1 MGGPPASPPGAGGLR
16 FGVLVSPPLTYGSVV
31 EAAERA
37 EELGYDAFYIPDHF
51 NEVISPVPALAA
63 AASATSLRIGAY
75 MLANDLRHPAMT
87 ARDFA
92 ALDELSGGRAELGL
106 GAGWWPPDYRAL
118 GMEMD
123 RPSDRISRLKEAV
136 SLIRACWTQEQ
147 VDHEGRW
154 YRTRLTPMVRPV
166 QKPHPPI
173 IVGGGGPKLLAAAA
187 EAADV
192 VSITA
197 PLRSGR
203 REDLPAEAARA
214 EYGELARKA
223 RSVREASKRTAA
235 LDMLFFRV
243 AVGERSERVVEAVA
257 AEHGVDPE
265 RVRRSPFFQ
274 VGTPEEAADGVE
286 RLADCGFGSFA
297 VRAVDMEAGA
307 RVKALLEDRRRRT
320 APDDVLAAFDQTQ
333 SED

>member
-1 MGGPPASPPGAGGLR
+1 MGGRAAAPLR
-16 FGVLVSPPLTYGSVV
+16 FGVLYSPPLTYGSVI

-63 AASATSLRIGAY
+63 AASASSLRIGAY
-75 MLANDLRHPAMT
+75 MLANDLRHPAVT

-92 ALDELSGGRAELGL
+92 ALDELSGGRVELGI

-118 GMEMD
+118 GREMD
-123 RPSDRISRLKEAV
+123 RPSDRISRLREAV
-136 SLIRACWTQEQ
+136 DLIRACWTRDE

-173 IVGGGGPKLLAAAA
+173 IVGGGGPKLLQTAA

-197 PLRSGR
+197 SLRSGR
-203 REDLPAEAARA
+203 REDMPAIAAGTSFEEVSGKVNA
-214 EYGELARKA
+214 
-223 RSVREASKRTAA
+223 VREGSGRNV
-235 LDMLFFRV
+235 LIDMLFFRV
-243 AVGERSERVVEAVA
+243 AVGDRSGEVVEEVA
-257 AEHGVDPE
+257 AGHGVAPE
-265 RVRRSPFFQ
+265 QVRRSPFFQ
-274 VGTPEEAADGVE
+274 VGTPEEAADGID
-286 RLADCGFGSFA
+286 RLAECGVGSFV
-297 VRAVDMEAGA
+297 VRGGDMEAGA
-307 RVKALLEDRRRRT
+307 QVKALLEERRR
-320 APDDVLAAFDQTQ
+320 PG
-333 SED
+333 

>member
-1 MGGPPASPPGAGGLR
+1 MGAPPPPPSAPRRLR
-16 FGVLVSPPLTYGSVV
+16 FGVLISPPLTYGTVV

-63 AASATSLRIGAY
+63 VAAATSLRIGAY

-118 GMEMD
+118 GREMD
-123 RPSDRISRLKEAV
+123 RPSRRISRLREAV
-136 SLIRACWTQEQ
+136 DLIRACWTQEQ

-214 EYGELARKA
+214 EYEDLARKA
-223 RSVREASKRTAA
+223 RSVREASKQNAA

-243 AVGERSERVVEAVA
+243 AVGERSDQAVEEA
-257 AEHGVDPE
+257 AAAHGVDPE
-265 RVRRSPFFQ
+265 RVRRSPFYQ
-274 VGTPEEAADGVE
+274 VGTPEEAADGIQ
-286 RLADCGFGSFA
+286 RLADSGFGSFV
-297 VRAVDMEAGA
+297 VRAVDMEAA
-307 RVKALLEDRRRRT
+307 AQVKALLEERRR
-320 APDDVLAAFDQTQ
+320 P
-333 SED
+333 

>member
-1 MGGPPASPPGAGGLR
+1 MAGRAASQLR
-16 FGVLVSPPLTYGSVV
+16 FGVLFSPPLTYGSVI

-37 EELGYDAFYIPDHF
+37 EELGYDAFYVPDHF

-92 ALDELSGGRAELGL
+92 ALDELSGGRAELGI

-118 GMEMD
+118 GREMD
-123 RPSDRISRLKEAV
+123 PPSDRISRLREAV
-136 SLIRACWTQEQ
+136 DLIRACWTQDE

-173 IVGGGGPKLLAAAA
+173 IVGGGGPKLLQTAA
-187 EAADV
+187 EVADV

-197 PLRSGR
+197 SLRSGR
-203 REDLPAEAARA
+203 RENIPAAAA
-214 EYGELARKA
+214 GTSFEEVAGKVSAVLEQSGRKA
-223 RSVREASKRTAA
+223 
-235 LDMLFFRV
+235 LIDILFFRV
-243 AVGERSERVVEAVA
+243 AVGERSGEAVDEA
-257 AEHGVDPE
+257 AAGHGVAPE
-265 RVRRSPFFQ
+265 QVRRSPFFQ
-274 VGTPEEAADGVE
+274 VGTPEEAADGIE
-286 RLADCGFGSFA
+286 RLAECGVGSFV
-297 VRAVDMEAGA
+297 VRAGDMEAGA
-307 RVKALLEDRRRRT
+307 QVRALLEERRR
-320 APDDVLAAFDQTQ
+320 PG
-333 SED
+333 